1 MATALPPTPPS
12 PGVGLRRK
20 GPKSLP
26 RLPLS
31 AFTPPN
37 SGTSDKFPLPPSP
50 STVHPES
57 VIDAAVAVANG
68 LADVSKWRFEAGEVL
83 GGRIVGIV
91 LSLSPSQAQNAIE
104 IFESAKS
111 VASIVSVAFPFSL
124 DSVEHSLPQSALPV
138 SLHTVFTKATINGVE
153 SLRWAL
159 QQGKP
164 VDITIEVPLTD
175 ALFDNL
181 EDLLSRAI
189 DGLSEVPP
197 IILSNLLPPP
207 DNLDLPIVKLMS
219 HPAYKAFQAR
229 IAALSLVPQVFI
241 KYLPPAWNCHIP
253 AITPSVLSPQEPTD
267 SQMKK
272 EWKRRIKMYLGPVM
286 EAFGDQR
293 IIFGSSMV
301 SVKGLTGAG
310 DWYAISRE
318 SLAELGVEQEAVD
331 AVFFGTAK
339 QVYGTGAA

>member
-1 MATALPPTPPS
+1 MATTLPPTPPS

-20 GPKSLP
+20 GPKNLP

-57 VIDAAVAVANG
+57 VIDAAVAVTNG
-68 LADVSKWRFEAGEVL
+68 PADLSKWKFEAGDVL
-83 GGRIVGIV
+83 GGRTAGIV
-91 LSLSPSQAQNAIE
+91 LSLSPSQAQNAVE

-111 VASIVSVAFPFSL
+111 VAPIVAVIFPFNL
-124 DSVEHSLPQSALPV
+124 DSAEHSLPQFAHSV
-138 SLHTVFTKATINGVE
+138 SLHTSFTGPTINGAE
-153 SLRWAL
+153 SLKWAL

-164 VDITIEVPLTD
+164 VDIAIETPLND
-175 ALFDNL
+175 ALFENL
-181 EDLLSRAI
+181 EDLLSKAI

-207 DNLDLPIVKLMS
+207 DDVDLPIVKLMS

-229 IAALSLVPQVFI
+229 VAALSLIPQVFI
-241 KYLPPAWNCHIP
+241 KYLLPVWDSHIP
-253 AITPSVLSPQEPTD
+253 ATP
-267 SQMKK
+267 MKK

-286 EAFGDQR
+286 EAFGYQR
-293 IIFGSSMV
+293 IIFGSSLAGGK
-301 SVKGLTGAG
+301 SLTGAG

-339 QVYGTGAA
+339 KVYGAGAV

>member
-1 MATALPPTPPS
+1 MATALPPMPPS

-20 GPKSLP
+20 GPKNLP

-57 VIDAAVAVANG
+57 VIDAAVAVTNG
-68 LADVSKWRFEAGEVL
+68 PADLSKWKFEAGDVL
-83 GGRIVGIV
+83 GGRTSGIV
-91 LSLSPSQAQNAIE
+91 LSLSPSQAQNAVE

-111 VASIVSVAFPFSL
+111 VASIVAVAFPFSL
-124 DSVEHSLPQSALPV
+124 DSAEHSLPQFAHPV
-138 SLHTVFTKATINGVE
+138 SLHTSFTQPTVNGVE
-153 SLRWAL
+153 SLKWAL

-164 VDITIEVPLTD
+164 VDIAIETPLTD
-175 ALFDNL
+175 ALFENL
-181 EDLLSRAI
+181 EDLLSKAI
-189 DGLSEVPP
+189 NGLSEVPP

-207 DNLDLPIVKLMS
+207 DGLDLPIVKLMN
-219 HPAYKAFQAR
+219 HPTYKAFQAR
-229 IAALSLVPQVFI
+229 VAALSLIPQVFI
-241 KYLPPAWNCHIP
+241 KYLPPVWDSHIP
-253 AITPSVLSPQEPTD
+253 ATPSALSPQEPND
-267 SQMKK
+267 SKMKK

-286 EAFGDQR
+286 EAFGYQR
-293 IIFGSSMV
+293 IIFGSSLT
-301 SVKGLTGAG
+301 SGKGLTGAG

-339 QVYGTGAA
+339 QVYGTGAV

>member
-20 GPKSLP
+20 GPKNLP

-57 VIDAAVAVANG
+57 VIDAAVTITNG
-68 LADVSKWRFEAGEVL
+68 PADLSKWKFEAGDVL
-83 GGRIVGIV
+83 GGRTAGIV
-91 LSLSPSQAQNAIE
+91 LSLSPSQAQNVVE
-104 IFESAKS
+104 IFGSAKS
-111 VASIVSVAFPFSL
+111 VAPIVAVVFPFSL
-124 DSVEHSLPQSALPV
+124 DSAEHSLPQFAHHI
-138 SLHTVFTKATINGVE
+138 SLHTSFTGPTSNGVE
-153 SLRWAL
+153 SLKWAL
-159 QQGKP
+159 QQQKP
-164 VDITIEVPLTD
+164 VDIAIETPLTD
-175 ALFDNL
+175 ALFENL

-219 HPAYKAFQAR
+219 HPTYKAFQAR
-229 IAALSLVPQVFI
+229 VAALSLIPQVFI
-241 KYLPPAWNCHIP
+241 KYLPPVWDSYVP
-253 AITPSVLSPQEPTD
+253 ATPSALSPQEPTD
-267 SQMKK
+267 SKMKK

-286 EAFGDQR
+286 EAFGYQR
-293 IIFGSSMV
+293 IIFGSSLANG
-301 SVKGLTGAG
+301 KGLTGAG

-331 AVFFGTAK
+331 AVFFATAK
-339 QVYGTGAA
+339 KVYGTGAV